1 MVVSALYMGDIEPA
15 VLVARTSVEF
25 AFIGFHADS
34 GERKGLF
41 LLGVKYLSAKFV
53 KRLCGTPGSEEQEV
67 T

>member
-53 KRLCGTPGSEEQEV
+53 K
-67 T
+67 

>member
-1 MVVSALYMGDIEPA
+1 MGDIEPA

-25 AFIGFHADS
+25 AFIGFHANS

-53 KRLCGTPGSEEQEV
+53 K
-67 T
+67 